1 VVTHRFPR
9 IRPLRLPAA
18 LTTTALVA
26 VAALSGCTSTNTG
39 SGGASGGGNDASLYA
54 SAPLNTTPDQQA
66 SILKKAFLTDDV
78 TADKLDPTVVQGLNE
93 AGRDYTEAQVKTAA
107 GCMSQPTCKIG
118 DGKLT
123 LAILDGAGS
132 DLWRRIT
139 RAQITLQAT
148 SYPNIGSVIYLQA
161 DGNLQTMQAN
171 LKTLIARKVTGIVT
185 YDDFG
190 PAMTAA
196 FQQATNAGIPVV
208 AYGGIPGKDAAGAV
222 VSQVASDFCDDGK
235 QMAQTTARM
244 LKNTGNVAFFTGTPG
259 NPQGAGWQACAEQW
273 FQQNAPGIKA
283 VNRSNTSW
291 TEGGAVSATTALI
304 STGKKIDA
312 VLYDYAKQTVN
323 IVQTYQKAKLP
334 VPAQV
339 TWTSDN
345 SLLQMW
351 EKDQGTPAEWQLAY
365 SSSINFEGAIAL
377 SALMNHL
384 AGKKVSP
391 MLIFPLPFVSAKK
404 GDYLADQPAN
414 APGPTLM
421 PDSLL
426 TTVLSG

>member
-1 VVTHRFPR
+1 VVISQFPR
-9 IRPLRLPAA
+9 ASRSPILAGITAATLLAA
-18 LTTTALVA
+18 L
-26 VAALSGCTSTNTG
+26 ALSGCTSSTKST
-39 SGGASGGGNDASLYA
+39 ASSDAGDNASSYA
-54 SAPLNTTPDQQA
+54 SAPLNLSADEQT
-66 SILKKAFLTDDV
+66 SILKKAFLTDSI
-78 TADKLDPTVVQGLNE
+78 TASQLDPTILQGLSE
-93 AGRDYTEAQVKTAA
+93 AGRDYTEAQSSAA
-107 GCMSQPTCKIG
+107 AACMTQATCKIG
-118 DGKLT
+118 SGKQT

-132 DLWRRIT
+132 DLWRHIT
-139 RAQITLQAT
+139 RAQITVQAT
-148 SYPNIGSVIYLQA
+148 SYPNIGTVIYLQA

-190 PAMTAA
+190 AAMTAA

-208 AYGGIPGKDAAGAV
+208 AYGGIPGKDAASAV
-222 VSQVASDFCDDGK
+222 VSQVASDFCDDGN
-235 QMAQTTARM
+235 QMAETTAKM

-259 NPQGAGWQACAEQW
+259 NPQGAGWQACAESW
-273 FQQNAPGIKA
+273 FKKNAPGIKV

-304 STGKKIDA
+304 STGKKVDA

-323 IVQTYQKAKLP
+323 IVQTYQKAKVP

-377 SALMNHL
+377 TALMNHL
-384 AGKKVSP
+384 AGKDVAP
-391 MLIFPLPFVSAKK
+391 TLTFPLPFVPAKK

-426 TTVLSG
+426 KSVLTNG

>member
-1 VVTHRFPR
+1 MVT
-9 IRPLRLPAA
+9 PLRTLAVV
-18 LTTTALVA
+18 TTTALIAA
-26 VAALSGCTSTNTG
+26 VALSGCTSSTKSTG
-39 SGGASGGGNDASLYA
+39 SSGGGSTTTDAAKYA
-54 SAPLNTTPDQQA
+54 SAPLTLTADQQTA
-66 SILKKAFLTDDV
+66 VLQKAFLTDSV
-78 TADKLDPTVVQGLNE
+78 TADKLDPTILQGLSE
-93 AGRDYTEAQVKTAA
+93 AGRDYTEAQSTTAA
-107 GCMSQPTCKIG
+107 GCMTQATCKIG
-118 DGKLT
+118 SGDQT

-132 DLWRRIT
+132 DLWRHIT

-148 SYPNIGSVIYLQA
+148 SYPNIGTVIYLQA

-196 FQQATNAGIPVV
+196 YQQATNAGIPVV

-222 VSQVASDFCDDGK
+222 VSQVASDFCDDGN
-235 QMAQTTARM
+235 QMAETTAKM

-259 NPQGAGWQACAEQW
+259 NPQGAGWQACATSW
-273 FQQNAPGIKA
+273 FAKNAPNIKV
-283 VNRSNTSW
+283 VNKSNTSW

-304 STGKKIDA
+304 STGKKVDA

-323 IVQTYQKAKLP
+323 IVQTYQKAKVP

-351 EKDQGTPAEWQLAY
+351 EKDQGSANEWQLAY

-377 SALMNHL
+377 AALMNHL
-384 AGKKVSP
+384 AGKTVAP
-391 MLIFPLPFVSAKK
+391 MLTFPLPFVPAKK

-421 PDSLL
+421 TDSLL
-426 TTVLSG
+426 KSVLSAG